1 MPRSSPAHL
10 AQVRDRILGGADR
23 AFRVGGYR
31 GASIP
36 AIAAEAG
43 VSVGLIYRYFRSKE
57 ELFLAVCEQRTA
69 AQMNELAA
77 MLGPMRDT
85 RQRLQAAIDFFVRS
99 LAQEGWGTIVV
110 QALAEADRNPRL
122 RDMLI
127 RLTDQERGFA
137 AMFIR
142 EAVASGEAPPD
153 VDVEALSLGVAM
165 LLHGAIAHQAERG
178 EAWDPD
184 GVARAVTTLLERALE
199 A

>member
-10 AQVRDRILGGADR
+10 AEVRERILAGAER
-23 AFRVGGYR
+23 AFRAGGYR

-57 ELFLAVCEQRTA
+57 ELFLAVCEERTE

-77 MLGPMRDT
+77 LLGPMRDT
-85 RQRLQAAIDFFVRS
+85 RQRLETAIDFFVRS
-99 LAQEGWGTIVV
+99 LAEQGWGAIVI

-127 RLTDQERGFA
+127 RLTEQERGFA

-142 EAVASGEAPPD
+142 EAIAGGEISPD
-153 VDVEALSLGVAM
+153 VDIEALSLAVAM
-165 LLHGAIAHQAERG
+165 LLHGAVAHQAERG

-184 GVARAVTTLLERALE
+184 GVARAISVLLERALGG
-199 A
+199 